1 MSEAGTT
8 IRIIE
13 PLSESAAREQIGTIR
28 DGWHLIQTAGLD
40 LRASI
45 INFDERLGW
54 KALGCSSLAQCFE
67 KELGK
72 SFQTGYRQLKVA
84 LVERNIRTHSDL
96 PSPIPERHV
105 RGTGLAQ
112 LQPVEQAEAYQ
123 NARQMAA
130 AEGKPSPTAEHV
142 KRSVQIITSRLEVY
156 TTPYHVVSH
165 MVTRGEITVTAAKA
179 MTEALDKLA
188 PKIRGMVVQLIARYG
203 LTCPDLVSPLG
214 EMFSREGTP
223 KASKVLATVLATGY
237 LGSTLLKSA
246 NLTDLAEAKE
256 EARLEHIAEAVSQK
270 SHLGYTVEAVIVT
283 VYRGNAKRTLKA
295 LKEALSLDDLAALAG
310 LLEEERDRV

>member
-1 MSEAGTT
+1 
-8 IRIIE
+8 
-13 PLSESAAREQIGTIR
+13 
-28 DGWHLIQTAGLD
+28 
-40 LRASI
+40 
-45 INFDERLGW
+45 
-54 KALGCSSLAQCFE
+54 
-67 KELGK
+67 
-72 SFQTGYRQLKVA
+72 
-84 LVERNIRTHSDL
+84 
-96 PSPIPERHV
+96 
-105 RGTGLAQ
+105 
-112 LQPVEQAEAYQ
+112 
-123 NARQMAA
+123 
-130 AEGKPSPTAEHV
+130 
-142 KRSVQIITSRLEVY
+142 
-156 TTPYHVVSH
+156 VVSH

-237 LGSTLLKSA
+237 LGSTALKSA

-270 SHLGYTVEAVIVT
+270 SHLGYTVQAVIVT

-310 LLEEERDRV
+310 LLEEERERV